1 MRHILLALTL
11 LALLTE
17 AVLAETDTPI
27 VYPLPEGHVLLD
39 YIPIFDTQPEETL
52 LLLGCKH
59 ENAVKLAVT
68 RRIDTGSYLLT
79 TLSGPIFALDSFV
92 PEQAYMQSDMYS
104 LYLWYGVR
112 NGEPV
117 DEVFLSMDNG
127 DGTTLQIRNGY
138 VSRRD
143 SPVKYSFA
151 MNEPGLL
158 FISGELPC
166 PELEWPTDISMSLN
180 DFTLSSLEAECLL
193 ALDCLKDLTA
203 QYDEGDDIP
212 GYTIH
217 W

>member
-1 MRHILLALTL
+1 MRHILPVLAFLV
-11 LALLTE
+11 LLTG
-17 AVLAETDTPI
+17 AAIAENDTPI

-39 YIPIFDTQPEETL
+39 YLPIFNTQPEETL
-52 LLLGCKH
+52 LLLGCKN

-68 RRIDTGSYLLT
+68 RRMDTGSYLLT
-79 TLSGPIFALDSFV
+79 TLSGLIFSLDSFV
-92 PEQAYMQSDMYS
+92 PEQSYMQSDRYS

-127 DGTTLQIRNGY
+127 DETGLQIRSGY

-143 SPVKYSFA
+143 SNVKYSFA
-151 MNEPGLL
+151 QMEPGLL
-158 FISGELPC
+158 CISGELPY
-166 PELEWPTDISMSLN
+166 PELEWPTGLSLSLN
-180 DFTLSSLEAECLL
+180 GFDLSSLEAECLL
-193 ALDCLKDLTA
+193 ALDCLRELTV

-212 GYTIH
+212 GHTIH

>member
-1 MRHILLALTL
+1 MRHILPV
-11 LALLTE
+11 LALLVLLTG
-17 AVLAETDTPI
+17 AVIAENDTAI

-39 YIPIFDTQPEETL
+39 YVPIFNTQPEETL
-52 LLLGCKH
+52 LLLGCKT

-68 RRIDTGSYLLT
+68 RRMDTDSYLLT
-79 TLSGPIFALDSFV
+79 SLSGPILALDSFV

-117 DEVFLSMDNG
+117 DEVYLSLCNG
-127 DGTTLQIRNGY
+127 DETGLQIRSGY
-138 VSRRD
+138 VSRPD
-143 SPVKYSFA
+143 SQVKYSFA

-158 FISGELPC
+158 LVSGELPY
-166 PELEWPTDISMSLN
+166 PELEWQTDISMSLN
-180 DFTLSSLEAECLL
+180 DFALSSLETECLL
-193 ALDCLKDLTA
+193 ALNCLRELTV